1 MKTWHKVVLGIGAG
15 IAVIALLVGAIFWA
29 TSGVTDA
36 ADEFFAAAGEGD
48 YEAAH
53 ALTSKDLQRTLS
65 AEGLQ
70 QYLERNGLD
79 EVTDTSWSSRSIEND
94 IGTVEGSVTT
104 ASGAKIPITLSLVKE
119 GEDWRIT
126 FIERGRSGVGGD
138 SGAPPLP
145 TLEEQ
150 QSMIQSDTRQLAT
163 ALMQDNPQIFLD
175 RWLEQATAETLGQG
189 FRDAQPLGQRM
200 LVLAN
205 ETPEMED
212 AYIDGRGLL
221 TLAGT
226 FENARDKAR
235 ISFTYLRRNGE
246 ARIGAY
252 EFDFDEK
259 PRPDMTRPVE

>member
-1 MKTWHKVVLGIGAG
+1 M
-15 IAVIALLVGAIFWA
+15 
-29 TSGVTDA
+29 
-36 ADEFFAAAGEGD
+36 
-48 YEAAH
+48 
-53 ALTSKDLQRTLS
+53 
-65 AEGLQ
+65 
-70 QYLERNGLD
+70 
-79 EVTDTSWSSRSIEND
+79 
-94 IGTVEGSVTT
+94 
-104 ASGAKIPITLSLVKE
+104 KE

-138 SGAPPLP
+138 GGAPPLP

-163 ALMQDNPQIFLD
+163 ALMQDDPQIFLD

-200 LVLAN
+200 FVLAN

-212 AYIDGRGLL
+212 AFIDGRGLL
-221 TLAGT
+221 TIAGT